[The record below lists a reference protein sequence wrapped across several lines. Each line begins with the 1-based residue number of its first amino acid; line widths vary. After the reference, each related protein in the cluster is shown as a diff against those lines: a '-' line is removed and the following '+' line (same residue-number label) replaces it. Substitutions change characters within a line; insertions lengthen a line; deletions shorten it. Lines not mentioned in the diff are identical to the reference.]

1 MPSTDHEMPLELVR
15 EKPVLAPVILQ
26 TVFGLDIPYDAATL
40 SSESFAGLNPAE
52 LRCDATVVLDDPKKP
67 SHGIIVES
75 QLKFD
80 EDKIFSWPAYAALL
94 RHRHRC
100 GATLLVFCPNAAV
113 AERCAQPIDMGHP
126 EWVLRPLTVHPG
138 MLPPVTDP
146 DQARQLP
153 ELAVYS
159 APAHADGPHAEAVLT
174 SVAAAIAVVAAK
186 EHDHGCL
193 YDDYLAE
200 QFSEAARKLLEEI
213 VKTAG
218 YEWKSDFAKTHRAK
232 GRAEGR
238 VEGRA
243 EGEAKALLVVLEGR
257 GIAVPNEVRKRV
269 LGCTDSDQL
278 ERWLKRAAVVE
289 RAEDLLD

>member
-1 MPSTDHEMPLELVR
+1 M
-15 EKPVLAPVILQ
+15 
-26 TVFGLDIPYDAATL
+26 
-40 SSESFAGLNPAE
+40 
-52 LRCDATVVLDDPKKP
+52 
-67 SHGIIVES
+67 
-75 QLKFD
+75 
-80 EDKIFSWPAYAALL
+80 
-94 RHRHRC
+94 
-100 GATLLVFCPNAAV
+100 
-113 AERCAQPIDMGHP
+113 
-126 EWVLRPLTVHPG
+126 
-138 MLPPVTDP
+138 
-146 DQARQLP
+146 
-153 ELAVYS
+153 
-159 APAHADGPHAEAVLT
+159 
-174 SVAAAIAVVAAK
+174 AAAIAVVAAK

-218 YEWKSDFAKTHRAK
+218 YEWKSDFAKKHRAE
-232 GRAEGR
+232 GRVEGR

-269 LGCTDSDQL
+269 MGCTDSDQL